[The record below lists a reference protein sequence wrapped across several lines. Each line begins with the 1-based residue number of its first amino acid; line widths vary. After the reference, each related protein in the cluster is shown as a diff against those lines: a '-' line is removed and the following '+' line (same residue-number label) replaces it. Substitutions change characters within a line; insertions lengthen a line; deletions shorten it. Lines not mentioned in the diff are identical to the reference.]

1 MTTCLFCRIVAGEIP
16 ARFVHQDDEVVA
28 MHDISPQAPTHLLV
42 LPRRHVASLAATTP
56 DDAAL
61 LGRLISVA
69 AEIAR
74 GAGLESWRLVANSG
88 AEAGQS
94 VDHLHLHVLGG
105 REFRWPPG

>member
-1 MTTCLFCRIVAGEIP
+1 MTDCLFCRIVAGEIS

-28 MHDISPQAPTHLLV
+28 LHDISPQAPVHLLV
-42 LPRRHVASLAATTP
+42 IPRRHVASLAATMP
-56 DDAAL
+56 DDEAL
-61 LGRLISVA
+61 LGRLMSVA
-69 AEIAR
+69 ADVAR
-74 GAGLESWRLVANSG
+74 RAGLSSWRLVANNG